1 MANTPNNDNLNWLY
15 DTLTS
20 KGVDL
25 GSIEETAQAIR
36 YDEDS
41 RHWLYD
47 EGLRQGIDMGS
58 YDEYEQAMGLPKFQA
73 PLKYGEEFERV
84 EATSKPIA
92 TEQTADT
99 KSDNKAEEVAP
110 PTYLSRDVVE
120 EGTPEVGLL
129 YTPGYQTEETE
140 AEEEQ
145 YELDKDVLKSY
156 VPEFKS
162 EIKQKYP
169 HARLAGFARPVQLG
183 GPGMSYVGEDAFLKI
198 EDRQRKS
205 ELDEQ
210 LKLGQITKQLYEK
223 EVKAINQQAIDR
235 YNEQFSE
242 DTINA
247 SAALHLMSNAQNRI
261 KTVESR
267 TNSKVGNFFRGLKY
281 ADYAGVN
288 PALQLV
294 DAYASFSV
302 LNKLANNPDAELSE
316 SEEYLLQAIVT
327 NNAVDDTFQTNM
339 AERLGAG
346 LPQNLAYMA
355 QFSLTGG
362 VGGAAGAAAKKGA
375 QWAIKKGLK
384 NAERRL
390 YAKGFKGLLQKG
402 ADRALNTVIPGVVGA
417 SAAAA
422 AQTALDPAGVASETM
437 TRMAGTPEYA
447 MEGGIPIAT
456 GEISGRKEFGEAYKE
471 AFLTKFSEN
480 LSERSGESLGVLLGA
495 GKAVGKA
502 TVESVDAVR
511 KAADKVADLTDAVRN
526 TKIGGLISQA
536 ASWLENK
543 DLGLAQVADA
553 VGWNGTV
560 EEFYEEQVNTV
571 LNAMLVGEED
581 LSALFDSE
589 RQLETILSV
598 GIVGG
603 SMRLVSAPVNM
614 AQRVEVRR
622 EKQNLKRTI
631 ANIEKAHSS
640 QAEREALAAIASA
653 VDNGTV
659 TDVAS
664 ALAEINRQGHID
676 KNTAQDYLNYA
687 TGQMMLSMWRSNDQR
702 QASEMTSEIYAEAE
716 ARTHKQSGA
725 IVVAEYTDENGNKQN
740 VDVVDGV
747 IIRDGARID
756 GTLSDRSVVIRMQ
769 DGTTK
774 MVSSKQLSDVEEEI
788 SPEIYRNNLLR
799 ERTAGLATNFTTEYN
814 SSMNRHGVHYYEDGS
829 LDYYNATPAQIALS
843 LIDERGSVDEA
854 LAYAQQNASGL
865 QEAAMASA
873 EGGDGVTIEA
883 HNMASK
889 WGAVADL
896 LGQMQV
902 RVTATGG
909 VVTPEVTSD
918 AEDAAAVGN
927 NLRPGDRVRLT
938 VDNGEVV
945 DATIGA
951 RTSDGKLIVDF
962 DEVVTVAGNKSQS
975 MELTPEVVSAMTFV
989 EEIQEGEESLEA
1001 EEDTEQDDVTANAD
1015 YAISRI
1021 PMSDNGRN
1029 WEAAKPVDAAAA
1041 KVAEYNGDFDAAA
1054 AFAQQMVDSITA
1066 GIDKLAAAPLTAE
1079 DPTNADSVA
1088 AADNTRVEQ
1097 LATMSEKAAFW
1108 AEVAENINAA
1118 KAEFQ
1123 ASQGGTT
1130 TETATAEVEPSQTAE
1145 SMPTREDGEPDF
1157 ISAGVE
1163 RTSQFLSEELGEDA
1177 AGFVQ
1182 DNIAE
1187 AQKMLDEA
1195 TSKKA
1200 TSTNFTQRKQEAAV
1214 IAEERAAAQTLINFW
1229 NAVAEVYS
1237 ALLPEDRENI
1247 AQEKNGVSEKNANFV
1262 DDNSER
1268 YGEGSEQNNDEQR
1281 EADGGRLAGDATRK
1295 TSRENNRGDIRVFE
1309 EGLAPEYTS
1318 YSVDSERTRREKE
1331 SERLV
1336 TIAKQNGL
1344 FIPIDQTKTLGEK
1357 YPQRTGESVVYFNE
1371 QQGRVFKVK
1380 NPYAKSAMKKG
1391 VQPEDVIFE
1400 HIIHNLL
1407 FPESA
1412 YTFEGISEDL
1422 GEVRIVL
1429 SQKFIDT
1436 DNNQPTREQ
1445 IEKALSA
1452 RGLFAEDKY
1461 TFGNE
1466 FVSVTDVEGDNAILD
1481 ADGIVY
1487 FIDPIISFKKPVR
1500 EIIDALSQGQ
1510 QFANS
1515 AIISEDVT
1523 SEQTQEDVTTDDVA
1537 SEQVTEEEITV
1548 EMIENSLLDET
1559 VKLGAIDYLN
1569 GNVNV
1574 ATQLAYEIA
1583 KEYVRNNP
1591 QKRASDSTDA
1601 ERAQL
1606 GKGTDDAGTLAGEQS
1621 RGDGRE
1627 LDTQEDGGV
1636 VSDSDG
1642 VRSEAGQDDLAQ
1654 PSGSRG
1660 DTEMGSAEP
1669 SSNDV
1674 PSSGSDGSSRGDRDS
1689 EQGSSVRAPRG
1700 RKRSSDGLPSQNEN
1714 VRGEARR
1721 ANDSGDS
1728 NTRSVGEKKA
1738 DDLIAEGLQELKDI
1752 LANPMG
1758 EAKGTLLDVTS
1769 LIGMFGANAI
1779 KIMGASAKIGIG
1791 LIQKG
1796 YYKFKKWGAM
1806 MHQQLDD
1813 VFHNYTQLT
1822 DALIDEFINAMWDYP
1837 FKFRGEV
1844 RKISEWASLLEAEEL
1859 RAMMRMSIEEKRK
1872 LQKDAEGEPT
1882 ILGDIDN
1889 IRKSLP
1895 FLLPAQQED
1904 VEKAEVQFFD
1914 DSHKDAAFGYG
1925 KGYMFTNGTGTGKTY
1940 TGLGIIKRFIKQG
1953 KGRILI
1959 VTASGEK
1966 IDDWVKDAKNLGI
1979 TATRLE
1985 DTKSKGKGVV
1995 VTQFANLRQNYAL
2008 LKDEFDLV
2016 VYDESHKL
2024 MENQSGIDTKAAEVH
2039 YMVTNRD
2046 AEQAIL
2052 RTLQDHPYWVEP
2064 RALET
2069 EYKEIDSLLKADKL
2083 TSEQLKRA
2091 QELGGREM
2099 MVQRLAQIDA
2109 RLKELVKL
2117 QEAEV
2122 QKRMQDPEI
2131 KAAADAAVARTKTV
2145 FLSATPFN
2153 TALNLDYVEGYV
2165 FSYPTLEGAQRD
2177 REKDKERFLMDKFPS
2192 SHQRGKNGGVSR
2204 IPEGNIKDPEA
2215 VTAEEIAFSDYLQ
2228 DSLHTMSGRALDSE
2242 WDYSREFPQLDVP
2255 GARLVNEAIS
2265 ALRGKYAALAPFFK
2279 HLLED
2284 YAQSTAF
2291 FEVIKT
2297 SASIERIKEH
2307 IALGRKVVVF
2317 HRRMSSQE
2325 PLEPPFEKGLYAAG
2339 FDDSVSAHAINAFK
2353 KEFAELLRWE
2363 QTLDYRFPQDILLE
2377 AFATPEEKAA
2387 YKKEKAE
2394 YENKLMQ
2401 FALGVE
2407 KKKPKQP
2414 KLKSAYVGV
2423 FNGKESEAE
2432 KHNAVERFNTDGS
2445 KCSLLVVQV
2454 AAGKEGISLHD
2465 RTGKHQRVMMS
2476 MQLPESPIE
2485 FVQAEGR
2492 IYRVGNQSNAIFEYP
2507 MLGIDQEVIG
2517 FAAKIN
2523 GRAATTENLALGSRA
2538 RGLRNSISRAVL
2550 ASRPIPVAPTQG
2562 VGGKQL
2568 DSRAEQNKTS
2578 YDEAIAEYN
2587 SLSAQRT
2594 TTDFNEQDTPEP
2606 IGFKMMEWARAEAGE
2621 SVLEPAAGTGVMA
2634 QYAPQKSRLTAI
2646 ETLTHKFAILITKL
2660 GGSGRKLLNE
2670 TFMAFDK
2677 HNKFDCIVMNS
2688 PHTGAPMLNALIA
2701 PAGVPQKEFEFL
2713 DKAFGHINEGG
2724 RVVALLADKS
2734 ADATI
2739 NAITSMGR
2747 NRVVV
2752 GEVKLPAFAFPNEN
2766 GGTATRVVIFDVV
2779 SNEDLRK
2786 TMPAKVSFDL
2796 SGQANAQALFEA
2808 LRNVQMPERTIDKV
2822 AVLAKKLQKFE
2833 SKFKE
2838 FKNLISKSKNYRS
2851 GKMEQDIT
2859 FAPDRAYLWVKT
2871 SHGGKY
2877 RVGVGGYYFNLNISG
2892 EAIVKGDMGEI
2903 KRLCATHQNIQKI
2916 LDASTDDEFRRLTAN
2931 YYPETYDE
2939 IREFL
2944 KVSQDAIRTALG
2956 KTDSQIK
2963 NIAEGRVENELRGEL
2978 TFKQMRDA
2986 FQGLSH
2992 GDVTLEDLSKKV
3004 FEAVGKIDGLRFYTK
3019 SGMNPH
3025 TVAYYDP
3032 RENSI
3037 VINEDTWNS
3046 LRYSDG
3052 FKAQTVVHEMIHAV
3066 TSYYLRQFEMG
3077 LPLSAEISKAC
3088 SDINEVYQA
3097 ITADDSFRNAL
3108 RLNSKLGDNAEYGLT
3123 SVYEMIAEL
3132 ANPVFRAQ
3140 LKLKK
3145 LWRQLIEGIQ
3155 RLLGINLKG
3164 DSAAETTAL
3173 EVLENALDTLMSNF
3187 DSQVYKQYTNLAR
3200 DFSDSMEF
3208 VDFTIRTSDPPVKT
3222 GIGYK
3227 VFVLKEGKLYP
3238 PKVANPGG
3246 EDTPVGV
3253 WLDADEGER
3262 AEDSKTG
3269 RPQVKSGGKG
3279 TDGGSGNLA
3288 YRPGWHLG
3296 EIPYALQ
3303 FNRNDENGVRSLFPA
3318 NFVWAEVEYADDI
3331 DYQEEAMS
3339 YGYNKNGKFQHSYAG
3354 LPRIPEN
3361 GSYRY
3366 RTNPNPQTDP
3376 WVITG
3381 AMRVRRL
3388 LTPTEVDEIVKAAGR
3403 EPQVRQNGAITD
3415 ADINALNE
3423 QLGLEPIADYGMAKL
3438 DQDDNT
3444 AVNETT
3450 PSERSG
3456 ADAGN
3461 SSSEGLLD
3469 GGNVH
3474 LSRQSFTRQQDA
3486 TNITKNTVNTK
3497 QSLSRIIREG
3507 GFVGT
3512 IKTPQQA
3519 VRALGKGLKLKK
3531 ASGSLSYYG
3540 DLYEG
3545 EFEVDNTHLRL
3556 RISTHPANEAKFGNV
3571 DADHKVSV
3579 VILKNGEHQD
3589 IGEHKGYEEYV
3600 YDPNHISP
3608 EGAANAVLSGVAKL
3622 LETGEYGNE
3631 SGVAEKK
3638 VYPTYETGR
3647 VMYRKKTATDSQQA
3661 IAAQA
3666 MTLSTEEVEK
3676 YAKSLAEVAPEGVRI
3691 VVTNSSESGNTE
3703 SLGWYD
3709 MTTDTVYINADMC
3722 ANTAG
3727 VDATFVHELV
3737 GHRSMPSAIRR
3748 LIGTR
3753 NAADRNKLY
3762 TKLFA
3767 LLPEDYKSRV
3777 ATKQIA
3783 GMDLGEAVD
3792 EALAEAVENEGA
3804 IEPSVWKQICAAVRA
3819 LWRRIFNRNL
3829 SMSDNDIKYMFWLSA
3844 HNLDNPAEFTASGQV
3859 RNRLR
3864 KKPVEITSKAT
3875 TAEQREYDEKVALGT
3890 QKFVEAWVDSLNPL
3904 KKLQEVVSEKH
3915 GELKSFENAYDV
3927 ELGRASRTM
3936 ARSQM
3941 MSERFLKPVLN
3952 AVSALINNGYT
3963 LKGVTNYMI
3972 AKHGLERNDYYRRE
3986 ELRKL
3991 NEDINKFIQEVA
4003 TSETYKDL
4011 SEAEKIAVVK
4021 SQFADYLGFM
4031 NADEIKSA
4039 LEWYAKNDDPY
4050 MGAVITYIEAIPM
4063 KDRAGLTG
4071 LAESLGADDADT
4083 AFTEFAENLVAEFEG
4098 RSIAAVDTLWDAVR
4112 DMTNATLLYQVEGG
4126 IISKEQYAHLRSM
4139 YRYYIPLRGWDGLNS
4154 SDIYDYSISPAR
4166 HQSIVKS
4173 AEGRTS
4179 LADDPLANMANM
4191 LESSVAIVEQNASKQ
4206 ALVRM
4211 AMNRP
4216 DSSLLRLVRLR
4227 YEKDQDPNTGKT
4239 VWKVVYPDIQADAS
4253 SEEVDAAIEGYNA
4266 VTKQM
4271 VKEGKARVRRS
4282 QIDVGVR
4289 VLPRNKNDHYVTA
4302 MFGGEEVAVIIN
4314 GNPAAA
4320 RALNGTNAPEYDKAL
4335 QQSLGWATRQ
4345 YAKAHTTWSPRFVL
4359 TNFMRDY
4366 GYGSF
4371 SSFVRHGGRY
4381 ALNFQRNVCRAA
4393 WFLPKML
4400 ANGTSTLT
4408 TDQYEDFS
4416 QIDNETLRYF
4426 IEFLTNGGETGFSRS
4441 LSTEE
4446 WKKEI
4451 ANQLEE
4457 LQGTNPKNVVKALA
4471 GLLAGMNRWA
4481 EDIPRFAAYLT
4492 SCEMGKNVADSI
4504 KDAKEITVNF
4514 SRHGSGQYGN
4524 SLIRQTFAFV
4534 NAGIQG
4540 SYNFF
4545 VTLAKENPQRFW
4557 PTIGAVFMSGFA
4569 LPFIN
4574 GLLLAAFGDDDDKR
4588 NYQYMSQFN
4597 KTNRLVIFNPFG
4609 EEKGFLTIPIAHE
4622 LIPAYALG
4630 NIAHRRIGNIWWN
4643 AEDPQDVEVSVAQEV
4658 AGALIA
4664 AVPLDFI
4671 SSSANGVSWRSFVPS
4686 VAQPIY
4692 DVFANKDFQGRQIY
4706 RSYDFG
4712 NGNTNRWD
4720 AAFTKAPIETWDWL
4734 VELSRG
4740 MSRITGGDGLI
4751 KPGLADF
4758 HISGKDADVQINNP
4772 AIAQYLLE
4780 SYLGGAVQETTRV
4793 GNLIKGVI
4801 ARSRGN
4807 ENEAERYLAS
4817 YNIPILSGLYRAST
4831 EKSADGRI
4839 DDIYDHYKE
4848 DIAKQCEREYRAY
4861 MKELPTDVEKWSD
4874 YAREALSSEEFKIY
4888 KLYESA
4894 DKTVREAEKALRKL
4908 RDKNAPKATID
4919 SLKEK
4924 IRAVKLEVIEEASD
4938 IRLRAGAS
4946 LLNDNN

>member
-1 MANTPNNDNLNWLY
+1 MPHNNDNLKWLH
-15 DTLTS
+15 DTLT
-20 KGVDL
+20 KRGFEL
-25 GSIEETAQAIR
+25 GTIEDTAQAITAESNR
-36 YDEDS
+36 K
-41 RHWLYD
+41 WLYD
-47 EGLRQGIDMGS
+47 AGKRGGIDMGT
-58 YDEYEQAMGLPKFQA
+58 YEQFEEAMGFAPSKVAPVEKKEDIAPKD
-73 PLKYGEEFERV
+73 LL
-84 EATSKPIA
+84 TSDMP
-92 TEQTADT
+92 
-99 KSDNKAEEVAP
+99 AEEIGGKAPEVASSGIEAEPIAP
-110 PTYLSRDVVE
+110 PTYLSRDIVAE
-120 EGTPEVGLL
+120 ETPEVGAF
-129 YTPGYQTEETE
+129 YNPGYTTEEAE
-140 AEEEQ
+140 AAAEQ
-145 YELDKDVLKSY
+145 YELDKDALKSY

-162 EIKQKYP
+162 EIKEKFP
-169 HARLAGFARPVQLG
+169 HARLAGFARPIQLG
-183 GPGMSYVGEDAFLKI
+183 GPGMSYVGEDAFLTI

-223 EVKAINQQAIDR
+223 EIKAVNQQAIDK

-288 PALQLV
+288 PAMQLV

-302 LNKLANNPDAELSE
+302 LNKLANNPDAELTE

-355 QFSLTGG
+355 QFTLTGG
-362 VGGAAGAAAKKGA
+362 VGSATGAAAKKGT
-375 QWAIKKGLK
+375 QWVIKHGLK

-402 ADRALNTVIPGVVGA
+402 VDRTLNTVIPGVIGA
-417 SAAAA
+417 STAAAV
-422 AQTALDPAGVASETM
+422 QTVFDPAGVASETM
-437 TRMAGTPEYA
+437 NRMAGTPEYA

-456 GEISGRKEFGEAYKE
+456 GEVSGRKELGEAYKE

-511 KAADKVADLTDAVRN
+511 KAADKVADLTTAVRN
-526 TKIGGLISQA
+526 TKVGNLMSQA

-543 DLGLAQVADA
+543 DLGLAQVAAA

-581 LSALFDSE
+581 LSALFDGE
-589 RQLETILSV
+589 RQLETLLSV
-598 GIVGG
+598 GVVGG
-603 SMRLVSAPVNM
+603 TMRLISSPVNM
-614 AQRVEVRR
+614 AQRADVRR

-640 QAEREALAAIASA
+640 QAEREALAAIANA
-653 VDNGTV
+653 VENGTV

-687 TGQMMLSMWRSNDQR
+687 TGRIMLSMWRSNDQR

-725 IVVAEYTDENGNKQN
+725 IVVAEYTDESGNKQN

-774 MVSSKQLSDVEEEI
+774 MVSSKQLGNVVEEI

-799 ERTAGLATNFTTEYN
+799 ERTDGLATNFTTEYN
-814 SSMNRHGVHYYEDGS
+814 SRVNRHGVHYYEDGT
-829 LDYYNATPAQIALS
+829 LDYYNAKPAQIALS
-843 LIDERGSVDEA
+843 LIDERGSVEEA
-854 LAYAQQNASGL
+854 LAYAQQNVTSL
-865 QEAAMASA
+865 QEAAMTSA
-873 EGGDGVTIEA
+873 EGGDGMTIEA

-896 LGQMQV
+896 IGQMQAKV
-902 RVTATGG
+902 AATGG
-909 VVTPEVTSD
+909 TVTPEVT
-918 AEDAAAVGN
+918 AGVEDAAAVGN

-938 VDNGEVV
+938 VDNGETV

-951 RTSDGKLIVDF
+951 RTPEGRLIVDF
-962 DEVVTVAGNKSQS
+962 DDVVTVAGNKGQS
-975 MELTPEVVSAMTFV
+975 LELTPEVVSAMTFV
-989 EEIQEGEESLEA
+989 EEVQEGEEALEA
-1001 EEDTEQDDVTANAD
+1001 EEDYEQNDVTANAD
-1015 YAISRI
+1015 YAMSRI
-1021 PMSDNGRN
+1021 PMGENGRN

-1066 GIDKLAAAPLTAE
+1066 EIDKLVAAPLTAE

-1088 AADNTRVEQ
+1088 AADNARAEQ
-1097 LATMSEKAAFW
+1097 LASMSEKAAFW

-1123 ASQGGTT
+1123 ASQDG
-1130 TETATAEVEPSQTAE
+1130 ATAETAITEAE
-1145 SMPTREDGEPDF
+1145 SAQAPEGMPMLEDGNPDF
-1157 ISAGVE
+1157 ATAGVE
-1163 RTSQFLSEELGEDA
+1163 RTAQFLADELGDDA
-1177 AGFVQ
+1177 VGFVQ

-1187 AQKMLDEA
+1187 AQKMLEEA

-1200 TSTNFTQRKQEAAV
+1200 TSTNFAQRKQETAA
-1214 IAEERAAAQTLINFW
+1214 IAEERVAAQERLDFW
-1229 NAVAEVYS
+1229 NAVAENYS
-1237 ALLPEDRENI
+1237 APQTVIESEEVETSDVTPEGATTPREMAEI
-1247 AQEKNGVSEKNANFV
+1247 ADQTAEEKAPEVEENTEESVNFV
-1262 DDNSER
+1262 ESNAPT
-1268 YGEGSEQNNDEQR
+1268 Q
-1281 EADGGRLAGDATRK
+1281 
-1295 TSRENNRGDIRVFE
+1295 E
-1309 EGLAPEYTS
+1309 E
-1318 YSVDSERTRREKE
+1318 
-1331 SERLV
+1331 
-1336 TIAKQNGL
+1336 
-1344 FIPIDQTKTLGEK
+1344 
-1357 YPQRTGESVVYFNE
+1357 
-1371 QQGRVFKVK
+1371 
-1380 NPYAKSAMKKG
+1380 
-1391 VQPEDVIFE
+1391 
-1400 HIIHNLL
+1400 
-1407 FPESA
+1407 
-1412 YTFEGISEDL
+1412 
-1422 GEVRIVL
+1422 
-1429 SQKFIDT
+1429 
-1436 DNNQPTREQ
+1436 
-1445 IEKALSA
+1445 
-1452 RGLFAEDKY
+1452 
-1461 TFGNE
+1461 
-1466 FVSVTDVEGDNAILD
+1466 
-1481 ADGIVY
+1481 
-1487 FIDPIISFKKPVR
+1487 
-1500 EIIDALSQGQ
+1500 
-1510 QFANS
+1510 
-1515 AIISEDVT
+1515 VT
-1523 SEQTQEDVTTDDVA
+1523 SEVTADEQTPEQPEEAGTVEEAVAETT
-1537 SEQVTEEEITV
+1537 EQVVEEITA
-1548 EMIENSLLDET
+1548 EMIENSDLDET

-1583 KEYVRNNP
+1583 KDYVRNNP
-1591 QKRASDSTDA
+1591 QKRATDSTDA

-1606 GKGTDDAGTLAGEQS
+1606 GEGVDDAGVVASEQS
-1621 RGDGRE
+1621 RGNGRE
-1627 LDTQEDGGV
+1627 LDTTEDGGV

-1642 VRSEAGQDDLAQ
+1642 VRPEAGQNDMAE
-1654 PSGSRG
+1654 PSGSQG
-1660 DTEMGSAEP
+1660 DNAMGGGEP
-1669 SSNDV
+1669 SSSDV
-1674 PSSGSDGSSRGDRDS
+1674 SSAGTDRRSRGDSDS
-1689 EQGSSVRAPRG
+1689 EQGSTVRASRG
-1700 RKRSSDGLPSQNEN
+1700 RKRSGDGLPSQNESG
-1714 VRGEARR
+1714 RGTTRR

-1728 NTRSVGEKKA
+1728 DTRSVGEKKA

-1752 LANPMG
+1752 LANPFG
-1758 EAKGTLLDVTS
+1758 EAKGTLLDATS
-1769 LIGMFGANAI
+1769 LIGMFGTNAI
-1779 KIMGASAKIGIG
+1779 KIIGASAKIGIG

-1806 MHQQLDD
+1806 MHQLLDD

-1822 DALIDEFINAMWDYP
+1822 DDRIDEFINAMWDYP
-1837 FKFRGEV
+1837 FEFRGEV
-1844 RKISEWASLLEAEEL
+1844 RKISEWASLLEAEGL
-1859 RAMMRMSIEEKRK
+1859 RALMRMSIEEKRK

-1914 DSHKDAAFGYG
+1914 ESHKDAAYGYG

-2024 MENQSGIDTKAAEVH
+2024 MENQGGFDTKAAEVH

-2064 RALET
+2064 RTLEA
-2069 EYKEIDSLLKADKL
+2069 EYKEIDALLKASKL
-2083 TSEQLKRA
+2083 SSEQLKRA
-2091 QELGGREM
+2091 QELGGREIM
-2099 MVQRLAQIDA
+2099 AQRLAQIDA

-2122 QKRMQDPEI
+2122 QKRMQDPVI
-2131 KAAADAAVARTKTV
+2131 RAAADAAVQRTKTV

-2177 REKDKERFLMDKFPS
+2177 REKDRERFLMDKFPS
-2192 SHQRGKNGGVSR
+2192 SHQRGKGGGVLR

-2265 ALRGKYAALAPFFK
+2265 ALRRKYAALAPFFK

-2325 PLEPPFEKGLYAAG
+2325 PLEPPFERGLYAAG
-2339 FDDSVSAHAINAFK
+2339 FDDNVPTHLIEAFK

-2377 AFATPEEKAA
+2377 AFATPEEKAV
-2387 YKKEKAE
+2387 YKKEKTE

-2432 KHNAVERFNTDGS
+2432 KHSAVERFNTDGS
-2445 KCSLLVVQV
+2445 ECSLLVVQV

-2634 QYAPQKSRLTAI
+2634 QYAPQRSRLTAI
-2646 ETLTHKFAILITKL
+2646 EALTHKFAILITKL
-2660 GGSGRKLLNE
+2660 GGSGRKMLNE

-2677 HNKFDCIVMNS
+2677 HHKFDCIVMNS
-2688 PHTGAPMLNALIA
+2688 PHTGVPAVNATIA
-2701 PAGVPQKEFEFL
+2701 PAGGPQKEFEFL

-2739 NAITSMGR
+2739 NAITSLGR

-2752 GEVKLPAFAFPNEN
+2752 GEVKIPAFVFPNEN
-2766 GGTATRVVIFDVV
+2766 GGTATRVVVFDVV

-2786 TMPAKVSFDL
+2786 TMPAKASFDL
-2796 SGQANAQALFEA
+2796 SGQTNAQALFEA

-2822 AVLAKKLQKFE
+2822 AVLAKKMQKFE
-2833 SKFKE
+2833 GKFKE

-2877 RVGVGGYYFNLNISG
+2877 RIGVGGYYFNLNISG
-2892 EAIVKGDMGEI
+2892 ESIVKGDMGEI

-2916 LDASTDDEFRRLTAN
+2916 LDASTDDEFRRLTSN

-2944 KVSQDAIRTALG
+2944 KVCQDAIRTALG

-3019 SGMNPH
+3019 SGMDPR

-3037 VINEDTWNS
+3037 VVNEDTWNS

-3077 LPLSAEISKAC
+3077 IPLSAEISKAC

-3164 DSAAETTAL
+3164 DSATETTAL

-3187 DSQVYKQYTNLAR
+3187 DSQVYKQYTDLAR
-3200 DFSDSMEF
+3200 GFSDSMEF
-3208 VDFTIRTSDPPVKT
+3208 VDFTIRTSEPPVKT

-3227 VFVLKEGKLYP
+3227 AFVLKNGKLYP

-3246 EDTPVGV
+3246 ADTPVGV

-3279 TDGGSGNLA
+3279 TDGGSGKLA

-3303 FNRNDENGVRSLFPA
+3303 FNRNDENGERALFPA
-3318 NFVWAEVEYADDI
+3318 NFVWAEVEYADDV

-3354 LPRIPEN
+3354 LPRVPEN
-3361 GSYRY
+3361 GSYKY

-3403 EPQVRQNGAITD
+3403 EPQARQKGAVTD
-3415 ADINALNE
+3415 AEIKALNE
-3423 QLGLEPIADYGMAKL
+3423 QLGLEPIADYVMEELG
-3438 DQDDNT
+3438 QDTNT

-3450 PSERSG
+3450 LSERSG

-3486 TNITKNTVNTK
+3486 AKITKNTVTTK

-3507 GFVGT
+3507 GFT
-3512 IKTPQQA
+3512 ETLETPQQA

-3531 ASGSLSYYG
+3531 ATGSLSYYG

-3545 EFEVDNTHLRL
+3545 DFEVGNTHLRL
-3556 RISTHPANEAKFGNV
+3556 RISTHPANGAKFGNV
-3571 DADHKVSV
+3571 DAAHKVSV

-3589 IGEHKGYEEYV
+3589 KGAHNGYEEYV
-3600 YDPNHISP
+3600 YDPSRISL
-3608 EGAANAVLSGVAKL
+3608 EDAANAVLIGVAKL

-3631 SGVAEKK
+3631 SGAADKK

-3647 VMYRKKTATDSQQA
+3647 VMYRKKTTSDSQQA
-3661 IAAQA
+3661 VAAQA
-3666 MTLSTEEVEK
+3666 KTLSTAEVEE
-3676 YAKSLAEVAPEGVRI
+3676 YAKSLAEVAPEGVRV
-3691 VVTNSSESGNTE
+3691 VVTNSTESGNTE
-3703 SLGWYD
+3703 SSGWYD
-3709 MTTDTVYINADMC
+3709 MATDTVYINADMC
-3722 ANTAG
+3722 ANTAD

-3753 NAADRNKLY
+3753 NVADRNGLY

-3777 ATKQIA
+3777 ATKQIS

-3792 EALAEAVENEGA
+3792 EALAEAVENEGV
-3804 IEPSVWKQICAAVRA
+3804 IKPSVWQQICAAVRA
-3819 LWRRIFNRNL
+3819 FWRKVFNRNL

-3844 HNLDNPAEFTASGQV
+3844 HNLNNPAEFTASGKV
-3859 RNRLR
+3859 LNRLR
-3864 KKPVEITSKAT
+3864 KKPVEITSMTT
-3875 TAEQREYDEKVALGT
+3875 TAEQREYDENVVSGT

-3904 KKLQEVVSEKH
+3904 KKLQEVVAEKH

-3952 AVSALINNGYT
+3952 AVSAFTNNGYD
-3963 LKGVTNYMI
+3963 LKEVTNYMI

-3986 ELRKL
+3986 DLRKL

-4021 SQFADYLGFM
+4021 SQFPDYLSFM

-4039 LEWYAKNDDPY
+4039 LEWYEKNDDPY
-4050 MGAVITYIEAIPM
+4050 MGAVITDVEAIPM

-4098 RSIAAVDTLWDAVR
+4098 KSITAVDVLWDAVR

-4139 YRYYIPLRGWDGLNS
+4139 YRYYIPLRGWDGINS

-4166 HQSIVKS
+4166 HQSVVKG

-4216 DSSLLRLVRLR
+4216 DSSLLRVVRLR
-4227 YEKDQDPNTGKT
+4227 YEKGQDPNTGKT
-4239 VWKVVYPDIQADAS
+4239 VWKVVYPDIQADSS
-4253 SEEVDAAIEGYNA
+4253 SEEVDAAIEGYNE

-4282 QIDVGVR
+4282 QLDVGVR

-4320 RALNGTNAPEYDKAL
+4320 RALNGTNTPEYDRAL

-4359 TNFMRDY
+4359 TNLMRDY

-4381 ALNFQRNVCRAA
+4381 ALNFQRNVGRAA
-4393 WFLPKML
+4393 WLLPKML
-4400 ANGTSTLT
+4400 ANGTSKLAV
-4408 TDQYEDFS
+4408 DQYEDFS
-4416 QIDNETLRYF
+4416 QIDNQTLRYF

-4457 LQGTNPKNVVKALA
+4457 LQGANPKKAVKALS

-4492 SCEMGKNVADSI
+4492 SREMGKNVADSI

-4524 SLIRQTFAFV
+4524 SLIRQSFAFV

-4540 SYNFF
+4540 SYNFL
-4545 VTLAKENPQRFW
+4545 VTLAKENPKRFW
-4557 PTIGAVFMSGFA
+4557 PTIGAVIMSGFV

-4574 GLLLAAFGDDDDKR
+4574 GWLLAGWGDDDDKR

-4609 EEKGFLTIPIAHE
+4609 EEKGFLTLPIARE

-4630 NIAHRRIGNIWWN
+4630 NIAYRRIGNIWWN
-4643 AEDPQDVEVSVAQEV
+4643 AEAPQDVEVPVAQEV
-4658 AGALIA
+4658 AGALMA

-4671 SSSANGVSWRSFVPS
+4671 SSSANGISLRSLWPS
-4686 VAQPIY
+4686 VLQPLY
-4692 DVFANKDFQGRQIY
+4692 DVFVNKDFQGRPIY
-4706 RSYDFG
+4706 RSYDYG
-4712 NGNTNRWD
+4712 NGNTNKWD

-4740 MSRITGGDGLI
+4740 ISMATGGDGLI
-4751 KPGLADF
+4751 KPGVADF
-4758 HISGKDADVQINNP
+4758 HISDKMADVQINNP

-4780 SYLGGAVQETTRV
+4780 SYLGGTVQEATRV
-4793 GNLIKGVI
+4793 GNLIKGAI
-4801 ARSRGN
+4801 ARNRGN
-4807 ENEAERYLAS
+4807 ENDAERYLSA
-4817 YNIPILSGLYRAST
+4817 YNIPILSGLYRPST
-4831 EKSADGRI
+4831 EKSVDGRI
-4839 DDIYDHYKE
+4839 DEIYDYYKDE
-4848 DIAKQCEREYRAY
+4848 IAKQCEREYRAY
-4861 MKELPTDVEKWSD
+4861 MKELPTDVEKWAE
-4874 YAREALSSEEFKIY
+4874 YAREALNSEEFKIY
-4888 KLYESA
+4888 KLYEAA
-4894 DKTVREAEKALRKL
+4894 DEEVRNKEKTLREMRN
-4908 RDKNAPKATID
+4908 KNASKAAID
-4919 SLKEK
+4919 YLKQE
-4924 IRAVKLEVIEEASD
+4924 IRAKKLSVIEEASD
-4938 IRLRAGAS
+4938 IRLNAGAS
-4946 LLNDNN
+4946 QLKDNN